1 MRNVGHYEQIGD
13 LKFFIPNPLP
23 PQDPPLSLAG
33 DTAILYGE
41 AMIELGRLNEVAN
54 ALPNAERFIKAY
66 VIKEALLSSSIEGI
80 HTTMLDVFTQSIA
93 QSNQIQNKPSK
104 DTQLVLNYTNALNK
118 ALAMIQNDNL
128 PIVSRVFLAAHEA
141 LMQLG
146 EGEKFD
152 PGHYR
157 KQSVRIGNITPA
169 PASHIPSLMSE
180 LERFINSDTSL
191 PPLIKA
197 GLAHVQFETIHPF
210 LDGNGRIGRLLII
223 LMLVESGLLSSP
235 ILYPSYFFKKN
246 HYEYYQKLE
255 NAQLRGDFEG
265 WITFYLTA
273 IRDSCIDAYKR
284 AKEIGELVSTL
295 LLKASTL
302 KSSESRLHALE
313 ILFNCPVIDVNEL
326 SRQLKMSYNT
336 ANQIVSDFIEHGLLV
351 EETQQKRGK
360 LFKFKAY
367 IDILEKEY

>member
-1 MRNVGHYEQIGD
+1 MRNVGRYEQLGD

-23 PQDPPLSLAG
+23 PQDPTLSLAG
-33 DTAILYGE
+33 NIAVLYGE

-54 ALPNAERFIKAY
+54 TLPNAERFIKAY
-66 VIKEALLSSSIEGI
+66 AIKEALLSSSIEGI
-80 HTTMLDVFTQSIA
+80 HTTMLDVFTQPIT
-93 QSNQIQNKPSK
+93 QGKPSK
-104 DTQLVLNYTNALNK
+104 DTQMVLNYTK
-118 ALAMIQNDNL
+118 ALDKALFMIQKDNL
-128 PIVSRVFLAAHEA
+128 PIVSRVFLGAHEA

-157 KQSVRIGNITPA
+157 KQSVRVGNITPA
-169 PASHIPSLMSE
+169 PANHVPLLMSE
-180 LERFINSDTSL
+180 LERFINTDTSL

-210 LDGNGRIGRLLII
+210 LDGNGRIGRLLIV
-223 LMLVESGLLSSP
+223 LMLIESGLASSP

-246 HYEYYQKLE
+246 HYEYYQRLE

-273 IRDSCIDAYKR
+273 IRDSCIDAYKK
-284 AKEIGELVSTL
+284 AKEIGELASML
-295 LLKASTL
+295 SLKISTL
-302 KSSESRLHALE
+302 KGSKSKLHAFE
-313 ILFNCPVIDVNEL
+313 ILFAYPVINVNEL
-326 SRQLKMSYNT
+326 GRQLKMSYNT
-336 ANQIVSDFIEHGLLV
+336 ANHIVSDFIEHGLLV

-367 IDILEKEY
+367 IDILEKE

>member
-1 MRNVGHYEQIGD
+1 MRNVGHYEPIGD

-23 PQDPPLSLAG
+23 PQDPPLALAG
-33 DTAILYGE
+33 DIAVLYGE

-54 ALPNAERFIKAY
+54 ALPDAERFIKAY

-80 HTTMLDVFTQSIA
+80 HTTMLDVFTQPIT
-93 QSNQIQNKPSK
+93 QSKPSK
-104 DTQLVLNYTNALNK
+104 DTQLVLNYTKALNK
-118 ALAMIQNDNL
+118 ALSMIQKDNL
-128 PIVSRVFLAAHEA
+128 PIVSRVFLGAHEA
-141 LMQLG
+141 LMQVG
-146 EGEKFD
+146 EGEKSD

-157 KQSVRIGNITPA
+157 KQSVKIGKITPA
-169 PASHIPSLMSE
+169 PANQVPSLMSE
-180 LERFINSDTSL
+180 LERFINTDTSL

-246 HYEYYQKLE
+246 HYEYYQRLE
-255 NAQLRGDFEG
+255 NAQLRGDFEA
-265 WITFYLTA
+265 WITFYLTG
-273 IRDSCIDAYKR
+273 IKDSCIDAYRR
-284 AKEIGELVSTL
+284 AKEIEELAAALSSKISM
-295 LLKASTL
+295 LKGSD
-302 KSSESRLHALE
+302 SRLRALE
-313 ILFNCPVIDVNEL
+313 ILFACPVIDVNEL

-336 ANQIVSDFIEHGLLV
+336 ANQIVTDFIKQGFLI

-360 LFKFKAY
+360 LFRFKSY